1 MIMVAYWNDAG
12 DGGSDNVILA
22 IGEVSLGASA

>member
-12 DGGSDNVILA
+12 DGGSDVNLA
-22 IGEVSLGASA
+22 IGEVNLRASS

>member
-12 DGGSDNVILA
+12 DGGSDAILA
-22 IGEVSLGASA
+22 SAVNLVASA